1 MNANVDLTGANW
13 KKSTRSGGSGNCVEV
28 ALELPAAPGH
38 VAVRHSK
45 NPDAGVIVYTDA
57 EWAAFV
63 GGVGD
68 GEFTK

>member
-1 MNANVDLTGANW
+1 MNVDLTGAVW
-13 KKSTRSGGSGNCVEV
+13 KKSNRSSGSGNCVEV
-28 ALELPAAPGH
+28 ALNLPAVPGH

-45 NPDAGVIVYTDA
+45 HPDAEVIVYTDA

-63 GGVGD
+63 GGVAD